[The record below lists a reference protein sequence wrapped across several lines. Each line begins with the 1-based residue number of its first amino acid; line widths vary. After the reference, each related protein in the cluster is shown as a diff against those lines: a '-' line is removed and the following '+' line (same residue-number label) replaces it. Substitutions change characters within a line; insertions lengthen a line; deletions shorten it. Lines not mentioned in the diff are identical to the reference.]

1 MRSSAS
7 PLRFKGQVPD
17 LSLFLYVEPFVNT
30 PYGRRTGLLVS
41 LPPGGKVPPEGAD
54 EGAGSHNLSCR
65 AAHRAAR
72 LPTGALCPNF
82 QYMYPNV
89 PQKDE
94 SLHI

>member
-1 MRSSAS
+1 MR
-7 PLRFKGQVPD
+7 GQVPAP
-17 LSLFLYVEPFVNT
+17 SLVGAHTVRPPFFAHN
-30 PYGRRTGLLVS
+30 PPQGRRTGLLVS